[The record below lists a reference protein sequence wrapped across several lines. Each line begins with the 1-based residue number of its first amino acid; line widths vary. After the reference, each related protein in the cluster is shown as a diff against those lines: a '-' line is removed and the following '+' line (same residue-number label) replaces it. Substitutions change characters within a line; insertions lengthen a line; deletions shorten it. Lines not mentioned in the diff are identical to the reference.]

1 MQDRSKRLEKVHAVI
16 GPKSCDLDSLISAFT
31 YAYFLDKVSPPG
43 VLCLPVLNIPRTE
56 FSYFTE
62 TRFILEELNISESF
76 HIFRDE
82 INLHQLND
90 EGKLSITLVGSNA
103 LGSEDRNL
111 EAAVVRV
118 INPGEQSD
126 GELGFPESSS
136 SLVLK
141 ELLHEAPE
149 LITQQL
155 AHLLRGSI
163 LFKWMTTDPELPEK
177 QEDILSILEEQFPNL
192 PPRDDIISVLQET
205 QLSAQGL
212 SIEQTI
218 LKDLKEL
225 SDGEIKVAVSTVNMT
240 LEVRAGG
247 FSSRKRFRM
256 IAVRTPG
263 VQAHAV

>member
-1 MQDRSKRLEKVHAVI
+1 VPAGPPRERLVPAQSDHFLEIPLKSTAALLSRRSPSGPLVPVPSRDMEEFLQRAKSKLDRSKQLEQVHAVI

-56 FSYFTE
+56 FNYFTE
-62 TRFILEELNISESF
+62 TRFILEELNIPESF

-90 EGKLSITLVGSNA
+90 EGKLSITLVGSHV
-103 LGSEDRNL
+103 LGSEDRTL
-111 EAAVVRV
+111 ESAVVRV

-126 GELGFPESSS
+126 GELGFPETSS

-141 ELLHEAPE
+141 ELLREAPE

-163 LFKWMTTDPELPEK
+163 LFTWNEYG
-177 QEDILSILEEQFPNL
+177 S
-192 PPRDDIISVLQET
+192 
-205 QLSAQGL
+205 
-212 SIEQTI
+212 
-218 LKDLKEL
+218 
-225 SDGEIKVAVSTVNMT
+225 
-240 LEVRAGG
+240 
-247 FSSRKRFRM
+247 
-256 IAVRTPG
+256 
-263 VQAHAV
+263 

>member
-1 MQDRSKRLEKVHAVI
+1 MEEFLQRAKSKLDRSKQLEQVHAVI

-56 FSYFTE
+56 FNYFTE
-62 TRFILEELNISESF
+62 TRFILEELNIPESF

-90 EGKLSITLVGSNA
+90 EGKLSITLVGSHV
-103 LGSEDRNL
+103 LGSEDRTL
-111 EAAVVRV
+111 ESAVVRV

-126 GELGFPESSS
+126 GELGFPETSS

-141 ELLHEAPE
+141 ELLREAPE

-163 LFKWMTTDPELPEK
+163 LFTWMSMDPELPEK
-177 QEDILSILEEQFPNL
+177 QEEILSILEEQFPNL
-192 PPRDDIISVLQET
+192 PPRDDIINVLQES

-212 SIEQTI
+212 SLEQTM

-225 SDGEIKVAVSTVNMT
+225 SDGEIKVAISTVNMT
-240 LEVRAGG
+240 LEVRKSGHSPLARG
-247 FSSRKRFRM
+247 
-256 IAVRTPG
+256 
-263 VQAHAV
+263 